1 MTPILIKEEC
11 SNITGFFSNLGFN
24 SGYDYNGQRK
34 TWGMQDVYNLNIP
47 FGCLYTDELK
57 DGVYWSPPIS
67 VQPSLP
73 CGSKSIGKEYYCF
86 CKRKSKR
93 LKFVLNQSFRILYL
107 GMGYRFILIFTSF
120 NL

>member
-11 SNITGFFSNLGFN
+11 SNITGLFSNLGFN
-24 SGYDYNGQRK
+24 SGYDYNGERK
-34 TWGMQDVYNLNIP
+34 TWGMQDVYNLNVP

-57 DGVYWSPPIS
+57 DGVFWSPPIS

-73 CGSKSIGKEYYCF
+73 CGSKNMGKEYYCF

-93 LKFVLNQSFRILYL
+93 LRFVLNQSFRILL
-107 GMGYRFILIFTSF
+107 VL
-120 NL
+120 L